1 MAMLPIYCRSH
12 RPFYAFSAHKR
23 VLERIINTGI
33 PATVARREGRN
44 GKCSMDAQVPPQ
56 ICSHR
61 EGAFSLLV
69 AVAIT
74 AFLLMLCGGCQSSH
88 WLVKKQPEGSAFSHL
103 HYAKDDPLKLSK
115 RTLQTLRQFDLVDQ
129 LEGDPEQVLHQLQVI
144 LRTERLANILF
155 AHAEVANLLA
165 KSSEAKDEK
174 KAFDLYVTAAADS
187 YEYLFDKQFAATRNT
202 YDPQFCQACDLY
214 NESLD
219 RAMRLANRHGGLK
232 PGLQHFCHSG
242 NESILFRITSEVEH
256 LQHEDFKKFKFVS
269 DYQIKGLSNHYR
281 TYGLGVPLI
290 AERGVLRENQHLE
303 AHYPPGMSIPV
314 TAYLR
319 ILPSREMGPEGV
331 MMREAVLE
339 LYDPLRTPEVQ
350 VADRMVPLQSD
361 STTPLAYFLDNLE
374 YTDTAAATSGL
385 FRPDETP
392 YPSGLYM
399 LEPYQ
404 AGKIPVLLVHGIWA
418 TPISWMTMFNDL
430 RSIPEIQK
438 HYQFWCYFYPTGEP
452 FVYTAAD
459 LREQMMQ
466 LRKILDPQNREP
478 ALEQIVMVGHS
489 MGGLI
494 SRLQSVDSGDLF
506 WQQVAEQPLDMAKAD
521 PQTRQQIQRLFF
533 FQANPSVRRVV
544 TIATPFSGSDLSN
557 SATQWLGSQLIEPPK
572 LIMESLQK
580 LNNENPELLKN
591 DVADLTPTSVEM
603 LAPGSA
609 ALKSLAAA
617 PRAPWVIYHNV
628 IGRTESRD
636 FLHRVTGN
644 GDGVVSISS
653 AQANDVVSEIIVDAD
668 HHSIHRHP
676 RTILEVRRILREH
689 LDALRRGGPGVA
701 SHHSRPTDS
710 TATSA
715 AENTPILPR
724 ATPEQ
729 F

>member
-1 MAMLPIYCRSH
+1 MDVQHASQIVH
-12 RPFYAFSAHKR
+12 RQ
-23 VLERIINTGI
+23 
-33 PATVARREGRN
+33 TVAVFLKLN
-44 GKCSMDAQVPPQ
+44 AAVS
-56 ICSHR
+56 S
-61 EGAFSLLV
+61 SLLV
-69 AVAIT
+69 GLVLVL
-74 AFLLMLCGGCQSSH
+74 FVGCQSTS
-88 WLVKKQPEGSAFSHL
+88 WLVKKQPDWSAFSQI
-103 HYAKDDPLKLSK
+103 YGKDGSLKPSN
-115 RTLQTLRQFDLVDQ
+115 RTLQTLRQFDLAEQ
-129 LEGDPEQVLHQLQVI
+129 LASDPEQLLRQLQVI
-144 LRTERLANILF
+144 LRSENNGDILF
-155 AHAEVANLLA
+155 AHAEIANLLA
-165 KSSEAKDEK
+165 KSNEENDEK
-174 KAFDLYVTAAADS
+174 KAFDLYVASAAAS

-202 YDPQFCQACDLY
+202 YDPQFRQACDLY

-232 PGLQHFCHSG
+232 PGLQHFCHAG

-256 LQHEDFKKFKFVS
+256 LQHEDFKKFEFVS
-269 DYQIKGLSNHYR
+269 DYQIKKLPNHYR

-290 AERGVLRENQHLE
+290 AERETVQDNQQIA
-303 AHYPPGMSIPV
+303 AHYPPGMSVPV

-319 ILPSREMGPEGV
+319 MLPSRQMGPEGV
-331 MMREAVLE
+331 LMREAVLE
-339 LYDPLRTPEVQ
+339 LYDPLRTPTVQ
-350 VADRMVPLQSD
+350 VADRVVPLESD

-392 YPSGLYM
+392 YPGGLYM

-404 AGKIPVLLVHGIWA
+404 PGKIPVLMVHGIWA

-430 RSIPEIQK
+430 RSIPEIRK

-459 LREQMMQ
+459 LREQMME
-466 LRKILDPQNREP
+466 LRKTLDPKNQEP

-506 WQQVAEQPLDMAKAD
+506 WQQIAEQPLDMAKAD
-521 PQTRQQIQRLFF
+521 PETRKQIERLFF

-557 SATQWLGSQLIEPPK
+557 SATQWIGSQLIEPPK
-572 LIMESLQK
+572 LIMDSLQK
-580 LNNENPELLKN
+580 LNNENPKLLKN
-591 DVADLTPTSVEM
+591 DVADLTPTSLEM

-617 PRAPWVIYHNV
+617 PRAPWVVYHNV

-636 FLHRVTGN
+636 FLHRVTGD
-644 GDGVVSISS
+644 GDGVVSIAS

-668 HHSIHRHP
+668 HDSIHSHP
-676 RTILEVRRILREH
+676 RTILEVRRILLEH
-689 LDALRRGGPGVA
+689 LDALRQGNPSVA
-701 SHHSRPTDS
+701 SHSTRQGDRSSELSNGSRNEA
-710 TATSA
+710 TA
-715 AENTPILPR
+715 PR
-724 ATPEQ
+724 SSFE
-729 F
+729 

>member
-1 MAMLPIYCRSH
+1 MDVQHASQIFH
-12 RPFYAFSAHKR
+12 RQ
-23 VLERIINTGI
+23 T
-33 PATVARREGRN
+33 
-44 GKCSMDAQVPPQ
+44 DAIFLKLNAAV
-56 ICSHR
+56 SS
-61 EGAFSLLV
+61 SLLV
-69 AVAIT
+69 GLVLVL
-74 AFLLMLCGGCQSSH
+74 FVGCQSTS
-88 WLVKKQPEGSAFSHL
+88 WLVKKQPDWSAFSQI
-103 HYAKDDPLKLSK
+103 YGKDGSLKPSN
-115 RTLQTLRQFDLVDQ
+115 RTLQTLRQLDLAEQ
-129 LEGDPEQVLHQLQVI
+129 LASDPEQLLRQLQVI
-144 LRTERLANILF
+144 LRSENNGDILF
-155 AHAEVANLLA
+155 AHAEIANLLA
-165 KSSEAKDEK
+165 KSNEENDEK
-174 KAFDLYVTAAADS
+174 KAFDLYVASAAAS

-202 YDPQFCQACDLY
+202 YDPQFRQACDLY

-232 PGLQHFCHSG
+232 PGLQHFCHAG

-256 LQHEDFKKFKFVS
+256 LQHEDFKKFEFVS
-269 DYQIKGLSNHYR
+269 DYQIKKLPNHYR

-290 AERGVLRENQHLE
+290 AERETVQDNQQIA
-303 AHYPPGMSIPV
+303 AHYPPGMSVPV

-319 ILPSREMGPEGV
+319 MLPSRQMGPEGV
-331 MMREAVLE
+331 LMREAVLE
-339 LYDPLRTPEVQ
+339 LYDPLRTPTVQ
-350 VADRMVPLQSD
+350 VADRVVPLESD

-392 YPSGLYM
+392 YPGGLYM

-404 AGKIPVLLVHGIWA
+404 PGKIPVLMVHGIWA

-430 RSIPEIQK
+430 RSIPEIRK

-466 LRKILDPQNREP
+466 LRKTLDPKNQEP

-506 WQQVAEQPLDMAKAD
+506 WQQIAEQPLDMAKAD
-521 PQTRQQIQRLFF
+521 PETRKQIERLFF

-557 SATQWLGSQLIEPPK
+557 SATQWIGSQLIEPPK
-572 LIMESLQK
+572 LIMDSLQK
-580 LNNENPELLKN
+580 LNNENPKLLKN
-591 DVADLTPTSVEM
+591 DVADLTPTSLEM

-617 PRAPWVIYHNV
+617 PRAPWVVYHNV

-636 FLHRVTGN
+636 FLHRVTGD
-644 GDGVVSISS
+644 GDGVVSIAS

-668 HHSIHRHP
+668 HDSIHSHP
-676 RTILEVRRILREH
+676 RTILEVRRILLEH
-689 LDALRRGGPGVA
+689 LDALRQGNPSVA
-701 SHHSRPTDS
+701 SHSTRQGDRSSELSKDSRNEAPT
-710 TATSA
+710 
-715 AENTPILPR
+715 PR
-724 ATPEQ
+724 ASFE
-729 F
+729 

>member
-1 MAMLPIYCRSH
+1 MDVQHASQIVH
-12 RPFYAFSAHKR
+12 RQ
-23 VLERIINTGI
+23 T
-33 PATVARREGRN
+33 
-44 GKCSMDAQVPPQ
+44 DAIFLKLNAAV
-56 ICSHR
+56 SS
-61 EGAFSLLV
+61 SLLV
-69 AVAIT
+69 GLVLVL
-74 AFLLMLCGGCQSSH
+74 FVGCQSTS
-88 WLVKKQPEGSAFSHL
+88 WLVKKQPDWSAFSQI
-103 HYAKDDPLKLSK
+103 YGKDGSLKPSN
-115 RTLQTLRQFDLVDQ
+115 RTLQTLRQLDLAEQ
-129 LEGDPEQVLHQLQVI
+129 LASDPEQLLRQLQVI
-144 LRTERLANILF
+144 LRSENNGDILF
-155 AHAEVANLLA
+155 AHAEIANLLA
-165 KSSEAKDEK
+165 KSNEENDEK
-174 KAFDLYVTAAADS
+174 KAFDLYVASAAAS

-202 YDPQFCQACDLY
+202 YDPQFRQACDLY

-232 PGLQHFCHSG
+232 PGLQHFCHAG

-256 LQHEDFKKFKFVS
+256 LQHEDFKKFEFVS
-269 DYQIKGLSNHYR
+269 DYQIKKLPNHYR

-290 AERGVLRENQHLE
+290 AERETVQDNQQIA
-303 AHYPPGMSIPV
+303 AHYPPGMSVPV

-319 ILPSREMGPEGV
+319 MLPSRQMGPEGV
-331 MMREAVLE
+331 LMREAVLE
-339 LYDPLRTPEVQ
+339 LYDPLRTPTVQ
-350 VADRMVPLQSD
+350 VADRVVPLESD

-392 YPSGLYM
+392 YPGGLYM

-404 AGKIPVLLVHGIWA
+404 PGKIPVLMVHGIWA

-430 RSIPEIQK
+430 RSIPEIRK

-466 LRKILDPQNREP
+466 LRKTLDPKNQEP

-506 WQQVAEQPLDMAKAD
+506 WQQIAEQPLDMAKAD
-521 PQTRQQIQRLFF
+521 PETRKQIERLFF

-557 SATQWLGSQLIEPPK
+557 SATQWIGSQLIEPPK
-572 LIMESLQK
+572 LIMDSLQK
-580 LNNENPELLKN
+580 LNNENPKLLKN
-591 DVADLTPTSVEM
+591 DVADLTPTSLEM

-617 PRAPWVIYHNV
+617 PRAPWVVYHNV

-636 FLHRVTGN
+636 FLHRVTGD
-644 GDGVVSISS
+644 GDGVVSIAS

-668 HHSIHRHP
+668 HDSIHSHP
-676 RTILEVRRILREH
+676 RTILEVRRILLEH
-689 LDALRRGGPGVA
+689 LDALRQGNPSVA
-701 SHHSRPTDS
+701 SHSTRQGDRSSELSKDSRNEAPT
-710 TATSA
+710 
-715 AENTPILPR
+715 PR
-724 ATPEQ
+724 ASFE
-729 F
+729 